1 MSNVRCIN
9 FWDLCR
15 ICTASSEQKINI
27 YSPDGR
33 AKNLSH
39 KISECLPVQID
50 EKDRLPKVVCAQCA
64 HQVEQMY
71 EMRNISKNSQTIL
84 SNWLNHRTLQT
95 EDKVFIKDAIND
107 AGKSLNVVGTATQS
121 SNQPNDLL
129 SSIIQAVGMQVQ
141 QQPLQQQQQYTIT
154 VDSHVQAHP
163 QLPPPPPPQQEVKSE
178 KQNTLEEFIRLKPD
192 IKITPLGKKDNVN
205 SSPGTSSVT
214 NGKQQQQHHQQQQQ
228 QHQPQQQQQLSAQ
241 TLTAV
246 SAPAAQI
253 QLQPQQL
260 NELNVLLQQQAL
272 LQQLQQLQAQSQ
284 SQFTSCADDGM
295 GSADKKP
302 KLNFVLSSP
311 AAAPQ
316 FAGSLQQFGGIS
328 GAQPQIQLQLLPGGS
343 GTASNATAVQQPQ
356 QFNAAALLSSLTG
369 TQVVGG
375 NGASNMLSP
384 NKCFLPITI
393 RDENSDQQIVAHIDT
408 KNLVLPTTYQVQMKL
423 QPQLAT
429 ADGQPIMQ
437 LTPTSIPATLQLT
450 PQTLGNATSF
460 QSASTMQQNQFLVPQ
475 SQLQQ
480 QQQPQQHQPQ
490 QQQHQSPQQQQ
501 HQSQQQQQHQ
511 PQQQQ
516 HQQHQPQ
523 QLPPTTAQVTSQ
535 QIIRSPRSNPINSQL
550 IIRNVSSEPST
561 PTSSSTDA
569 SVKFKTPSPRQQPQQ
584 QVKFKATPP
593 NVTSIG
599 AVAAT
604 AAASNNNANTEYN
617 KRVGLVKQ
625 PTAASNNVAALQRLS
640 SNTTIT
646 KLTKPQQSGTSNKLP
661 VLNKQNITIS
671 RISAQAP
678 PKPEPKPP
686 QVAAPAQIPSAP
698 KPQPPPPPALAMQQ
712 LPQPVATNV
721 VTSIANQR
729 KINRKPPEQPVNQR
743 LKTARPQQQIL
754 PVPSQQTT
762 TTPQQQQQL
771 QQQETSTLASD
782 TPAATPASAL
792 TCPTCRREF
801 KKKEHLTQHVK
812 LHAGLRPFKC
822 SEEGCDKAFSRK
834 EHLSRHLVS
843 HSGQKMFTCED
854 CKKPFSRKDNL
865 NKHKRTHSAQP
876 GETRLHSCEICNK
889 NFASK
894 QHYEK
899 HREMHKKSRLDNG
912 APTTQPAGGSHQT
925 AKAQDI
931 YEVKSA
937 ETATPQTQT
946 QPAQTQMQIQQQHQ
960 PQIMH
965 VDLDGSTIT
974 ITQASDSTMQS
985 SLANFVQLGF
995 SQFQNSS
1002 GPANQIVCK
1011 LEK

>member
-9 FWDLCR
+9 FLDLCR
-15 ICTASSEQKINI
+15 ICTTSSEQKINI

-33 AKNLSH
+33 AKNLSQ
-39 KISECLPVQID
+39 KIAECLPVQID
-50 EKDRLPKVVCAQCA
+50 EKDRLPKVVCAQCV

-95 EDKVFIKDAIND
+95 DDKVFIKDAIND
-107 AGKSLNVVGTATQS
+107 AGKSLNVVGPAPSNS
-121 SNQPNDLL
+121 SQPNDLL

-154 VDSHVQAHP
+154 VDSHVPAQPQPLPHSHP
-163 QLPPPPPPQQEVKSE
+163 PAQSDIKSE

-192 IKITPLGKKDNVN
+192 IKITPLGKRDHVQ
-205 SSPGTSSVT
+205 SSAGSSSMA
-214 NGKQQQQHHQQQQQ
+214 NIKQQQQPHQQQQ
-228 QHQPQQQQQLSAQ
+228 QHQPQQQLPTQ

-246 SAPAAQI
+246 AAPAAQI

-272 LQQLQQLQAQSQ
+272 LQQLQQLQAQT
-284 SQFTSCADDGM
+284 QFSSSADD

-328 GAQPQIQLQLLPGGS
+328 GAQPQIQLQLLPGGGGS
-343 GTASNATAVQQPQ
+343 GNNAAAAQQTQ

-375 NGASNMLSP
+375 NGAANMLSP

-460 QSASTMQQNQFLVPQ
+460 QSASTTQQNQFLVPQ
-475 SQLQQ
+475 PQQ
-480 QQQPQQHQPQ
+480 QHQQHQPQ
-490 QQQHQSPQQQQ
+490 QQP
-501 HQSQQQQQHQ
+501 QQQQQHQ

-516 HQQHQPQ
+516 PPPQQQQHHQQQ

-535 QIIRSPRSNPINSQL
+535 QIIRSPRTNPINPQL

-561 PTSSSTDA
+561 PTSSSVDA
-569 SVKFKTPSPRQQPQQ
+569 SVKFKTPSPRQQPQK
-584 QVKFKATPP
+584 QVKYKTTPP
-593 NVTSIG
+593 SVAPIG
-599 AVAAT
+599 GV
-604 AAASNNNANTEYN
+604 AAASNNTGNAEFS
-617 KRVGLVKQ
+617 KRVTMTKQ
-625 PTAASNNVAALQRLS
+625 QPPTAPSNVAALQRLS

-671 RISAQAP
+671 RISTQAT
-678 PKPEPKPP
+678 PKPESKPAP
-686 QVAAPAQIPSAP
+686 VPAAAPVAAQIPSAP
-698 KPQPPPPPALAMQQ
+698 KPQQLAPPALAMQQ
-712 LPQPVATNV
+712 LPQPVTTNV

-729 KINRKPPEQPVNQR
+729 KINRKPPEQQPHQR
-743 LKTARPQQQIL
+743 SKIARPQQQIL
-754 PVPSQQTT
+754 PVPAQQTT
-762 TTPQQQQQL
+762 TPPQQQQQ
-771 QQQETSTLASD
+771 QQQQAANTLSSE
-782 TPAATPASAL
+782 TPAATPANAL

-822 SEEGCDKAFSRK
+822 TEDGCDKAFSRK
-834 EHLSRHLVS
+834 EHLSRHLIS
-843 HSGQKMFTCED
+843 HSGQKMFTCEE

-865 NKHKRTHSAQP
+865 NKHKRTHTAQP

-899 HREMHKKSRLDNG
+899 HREMHKKSRLDNA
-912 APTTQPAGGSHQT
+912 APTTQPAEGGHPA
-925 AKAQDI
+925 AKAQEM

-937 ETATPQTQT
+937 TTATPQTQT
-946 QPAQTQMQIQQQHQ
+946 QTQPAQSQMQIQQQQ

-974 ITQASDSTMQS
+974 ITQASDSNMQT

-1002 GPANQIVCK
+1002 GPANQLVCK